1 MKYNLESTI
10 RQINESPQAAT
21 LMDQILPGMREKL
34 AASPQTV
41 NLSLAKVAIYA
52 KDPVLKE
59 KIQKL
64 AEQLTYL
71 GEIATAAE
79 TKRIQSY
86 LNLAKSDR
94 ENITVH
100 PHHQDAIYPGKP
112 WLDENGHRIQ
122 AHGGAIFY
130 ENGTYYWY
138 GEDKTHSLG
147 YPQTSIWTWGI
158 HAYQSKDLC
167 NWSDLGLI
175 IAPDLTNPDS
185 SLFPEAHVDRPH
197 IRKCEKTGKYVA
209 WLKLSDD
216 ECFVVLQA
224 DRFTGPY
231 HIVRD
236 HYQPFDHAVGD
247 FDIAI
252 DENQTGYL
260 FMDAD
265 HQGILGMQLT
275 DDFLSCTREISWSYR
290 GLKPPFTREGV
301 ALCEYQGKKYMFTS
315 GMTGYVPNQSD
326 CAVANSWEDEFES
339 IGDPNVGTPD
349 EIMSSFNSQFTQIFK
364 LPNSV
369 NLESTGVAIDKARL
383 ADANAA
389 GMKSANVQTAG
400 MDSINTE
407 TTGERWA
414 KSKSHRPK
422 SSIANPDTTDTP
434 AFIALCDRWVPEY
447 KVDAKRADMFRRV
460 VASTNDPNYSCTDDE
475 RQQVAN
481 SPQMETA
488 NTSIADY
495 VWLPVQFVDSQSGPA
510 KPQIKWLVAW
520 QPQVD

>member
-1 MKYNLESTI
+1 
-10 RQINESPQAAT
+10 
-21 LMDQILPGMREKL
+21 MDQILPGMREKL

-41 NLSLAKVAIYA
+41 NLSLAKVAVYA
-52 KDPVLKE
+52 KNPVLKE
-59 KIQKL
+59 KIQTL
-64 AEQLTYL
+64 AEQLANL
-71 GEIATAAE
+71 GEVTTDAE
-79 TKRIQSY
+79 AKRIQSY
-86 LNLAKSDR
+86 LKLTKSDH

-158 HAYQSKDLC
+158 HAYQSMDLC

-197 IRKCEKTGKYVA
+197 IRKCLKTGKYVA

-224 DRFTGPY
+224 DRFTGSY
-231 HIVRD
+231 QIVHD

-265 HQGILGMQLT
+265 HQGILGMQLA
-275 DDFLSCTREISWSYR
+275 DDFLSCTREVSWSYR

-301 ALCEYQGKKYMFTS
+301 ALCEYQGKKYLFTS

-326 CAVANSWEDEFES
+326 CAVADSWEDEFKS

-349 EIMSSFNSQFTQIFK
+349 ETMSSFNSQFTQIFK
-364 LPNSV
+364 LPNAVSTKSAGTGNDESGV
-369 NLESTGVAIDKARL
+369 LGKAVRLESINAKAID
-383 ADANAA
+383 A
-389 GMKSANVQTAG
+389 GWV
-400 MDSINTE
+400 
-407 TTGERWA
+407 
-414 KSKSHRPK
+414 KSKVQRSE
-422 SSIANPDTTDTP
+422 SSIANSSHTTSTDTP
-434 AFIALCDRWVPEY
+434 TFIALCDRWVPEY
-447 KVDAKRADMFRRV
+447 QVDAKRADIFRRV

-495 VWLPVQFVDSQSGPA
+495 VWLPVSFTAFQSGPA
-510 KPQIKWLVAW
+510 KPRIKWRAAW
-520 QPQVD
+520 KPQVD